1 VHATASGKV
10 LLAHLPDVEAEA
22 ALEGPLVAHTH
33 RTITRPDELRRQL
46 DVVRGQ
52 GFAFDDEELELGV
65 RAISAPVRDRE
76 GNVVAALSITCPTS
90 RLPLEGVP
98 AIAAEA
104 QQAADAISHRLGWQ

>member
-1 VHATASGKV
+1 V
-10 LLAHLPDVEAEA
+10 LLAYLPPAEAEA

-33 RTITRPDELRRQL
+33 RTITSPDELRRQL
-46 DVVRGQ
+46 EAVRAQ

-65 RAISAPVRDRE
+65 RAVSAPVRDQE
-76 GNVVAALSITCPTS
+76 GNVIAALSITCPTS

-104 QQAADAISHRLGWQ
+104 RQSADAISRRLGWR